1 MMLTNSIDF
10 KKAVLELE
18 SKGDGMAQELQKIN
32 EVYSH
37 FPLIDSGLTSIFKY
51 DIPFSNKSSY
61 ILLLGKSDSTL
72 LSSKLA

>member
-32 EVYSH
+32 EV
-37 FPLIDSGLTSIFKY
+37 
-51 DIPFSNKSSY
+51 
-61 ILLLGKSDSTL
+61 
-72 LSSKLA
+72 